1 MRRFFTLYWAFACIL
16 SAGCGSGGGSNHEI
30 NQPPPLSPTISSPS
44 PYYAIAGSASFS
56 MQVVGYNFTGT
67 CVVEWNGN
75 PLATAFQSDQFLSVQ
90 IPASLVAAP
99 GSAKITVADT
109 SSGLASSAA
118 VFPILSPAAATA
130 GVVQLISIAPDG
142 SAANGDSLVAASIS
156 QTGRYVAFQSAAT
169 NLTPDPAN
177 GIEQIFLR
185 DTCIGADGGC
195 TPSTHLVSV
204 ADDGQPPNGQNW
216 DSALS
221 ADGRFVVFDSNATNI
236 LSGTGNCGIT
246 FECVFMRDMC
256 TGVATGCTPRT
267 VLISVDAT
275 GTPIAGGLPS
285 ITPNGRFVSYSGEIF
300 PGEDEM
306 TVYDTCHG
314 ALSGCTPSVFI
325 DSLNVAVQPA
335 NESTYRQRLT
345 PDGRFA
351 AFVTYA
357 TNMSSTSTTAGWQSF
372 WVRDSCTGGPAPC
385 TPTATRE
392 DVASDGTPNNSDL
405 FAGAVASISDN
416 GRYVS
421 FGASFQSTDLVPQNI
436 GGHANVYWRDT
447 CVNAPAGCQ
456 PSTILASLGNDGSIA
471 NAGSDTQ
478 SMSGDGRYVV
488 FESIA
493 TNLVAFDNSAAGSW
507 QEIYGRDTCAGA
519 PAGCYPSTVRLAVTT
534 PQPNAFVPGD
544 FPSGYPVISGDGHYV
559 VFLSSSTNFVAS
571 AKVQHAMVYLAKAG
585 F

>member
-1 MRRFFTLYWAFACIL
+1 MRRFFTLFWASASIFA
-16 SAGCGSGGGSNHEI
+16 AGCGSGGGSNHVI
-30 NQPPPLSPTISSPS
+30 NPPPPLSPTISSPS

-130 GVVQLISIAPDG
+130 GVVQLISIALDG

-169 NLTPDPAN
+169 NLTSDPAN

-185 DTCIGADGGC
+185 DTCIGADSSC

-267 VLISVDAT
+267 VLISVDAA

-314 ALSGCTPSVFI
+314 ALYGCTLSVFI
-325 DSLNVAVQPA
+325 DSLNVAGQPA

-372 WVRDSCTGGPAPC
+372 WVRDTCTGAPAPC

-447 CVNAPAGCQ
+447 CVNASAGCQ

-519 PAGCYPSTVRLAVTT
+519 PAGCYPSTVRLALTT
-534 PQPNAFVPGD
+534 PQPNAFVPGN
-544 FPSGYPVISGDGHYV
+544 FPSGLPVISADGHYV
-559 VFLSSSTNFVAS
+559 VFLSISTNFFPS
-571 AKVQHAMVYLAKAG
+571 ANVQHTMVYLAKTG

>member
-1 MRRFFTLYWAFACIL
+1 
-16 SAGCGSGGGSNHEI
+16 
-30 NQPPPLSPTISSPS
+30 
-44 PYYAIAGSASFS
+44 

-75 PLATAFQSDQFLSVQ
+75 PLATVFQSDQFLSVQ

-142 SAANGDSLVAASIS
+142 SAANDDSAVAASIS

-169 NLTPDPAN
+169 NLTSDPAN
-177 GIEQIFLR
+177 GIEQVFLR
-185 DTCIGADGGC
+185 DTCIGAVAGC
-195 TPSTHLVSV
+195 TPSTQLVSV
-204 ADDGQPPNGQNW
+204 TDDGAPPNAQSRG
-216 DSALS
+216 SAVS
-221 ADGRFVVFDSNATNI
+221 ADGRFVAFDSGATNFVPQ
-236 LSGTGNCGIT
+236 SGICGPVLNC
-246 FECVFMRDMC
+246 VYLRDMC
-256 TGVATGCTPRT
+256 TGAASGCSPKT
-267 VLISVDAT
+267 VLASVGSD
-275 GTPIAGGLPS
+275 GTILDGANPT
-285 ITPNGRFVSYSGEIF
+285 ITPDGRYIAFNSTGSA
-300 PGEDEM
+300 PG
-306 TVYDTCHG
+306 VNQILVRDTCNG
-314 ALSGCTPSVFI
+314 APPGCTPSTLT
-325 DSLNVAVQPA
+325 DSLNVDGQPGNA
-335 NESTYRQRLT
+335 NSLHQQLT
-345 PDGRFA
+345 SDGRFA
-351 AFVTYA
+351 AFVTYSA
-357 TNMSSTSTTAGWQSF
+357 NMSDPSAPANFTLQSF
-372 WVRDSCTGGPAPC
+372 WVRDTCTGAATPC
-385 TPTATRE
+385 TPTTTRE

-421 FGASFQSTDLVPQNI
+421 FDASYRSTDLVPQDI

-478 SMSGDGRYVV
+478 SMSGDGRFVV

-534 PQPNAFVPGD
+534 PQPNAFVPGN

-571 AKVQHAMVYLAKAG
+571 AKVQHAMVYLAKTG